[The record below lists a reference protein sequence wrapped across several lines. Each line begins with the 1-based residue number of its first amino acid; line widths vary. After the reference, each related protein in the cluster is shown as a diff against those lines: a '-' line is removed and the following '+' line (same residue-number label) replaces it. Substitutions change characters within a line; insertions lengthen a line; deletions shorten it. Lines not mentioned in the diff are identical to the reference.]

1 MGINIPTAIYD
12 KLVEKF
18 GKETAI
24 EIAELIEDTQDYLEE
39 KVVEETKKRKIELR
53 DELRKELATKE
64 DILLVRQEIETVR
77 QELNGKIE
85 AVREGLKGEIEA
97 LRQELKGEIEAL
109 RQEVRGEIKVLKM
122 WIFFLGAL
130 MVVLN
135 QNSLEFIARLLGNI
149 FK

>member
-1 MGINIPTAIYD
+1 MANIPIELYN
-12 KLVEKF
+12 KIEESV
-18 GKETAI
+18 GKEKAV
-24 EIAELIEDTQDYLEE
+24 EIAKIIEDTINHLDER
-39 KVVEETKKRKIELR
+39 VVEETKKRKIELR

-85 AVREGLKGEIEA
+85 S
-97 LRQELKGEIEAL
+97 LRQELK
-109 RQEVRGEIKVLKM
+109 GEIKVLKM

-135 QNSLEFIARLLGNI
+135 QNSLEFIAKILGSI

>member
-18 GKETAI
+18 GKETAV

-64 DILLVRQEIETVR
+64 DILLVRKEMETIR

-85 AVREGLKGEIEA
+85 S
-97 LRQELKGEIEAL
+97 LRQELK
-109 RQEVRGEIKVLKM
+109 GEIKVLKM

-135 QNSLEFIARLLGNI
+135 QNSLELIARLLGSI

>member
-1 MGINIPTAIYD
+1 MGINIPMAIYD

-18 GKETAI
+18 GKETAV
-24 EIAELIEDTQDYLEE
+24 EIAELIEDTKDYLEE

-77 QELNGKIE
+77 QEMETIRQELNGKIE
-85 AVREGLKGEIEA
+85 TV
-97 LRQELKGEIEAL
+97 RQELKGEIESL

>member
-64 DILLVRQEIETVR
+64 DILLVRQEMETIR

-85 AVREGLKGEIEA
+85 AVREELKGEIGA
-97 LRQELKGEIEAL
+97 LRQEVKGEIEAL
-109 RQEVRGEIKVLKM
+109 RQEVKGEIKALKM

-135 QNSLEFIARLLGNI
+135 QNSLELIARLLGSI

>member
-1 MGINIPTAIYD
+1 MANIPIELYN
-12 KLVEKF
+12 KIEESV
-18 GKETAI
+18 GKEKAV
-24 EIAELIEDTQDYLEE
+24 EIAKIIEDTINHLDER
-39 KVVEETKKRKIELR
+39 VVEETKKRKIELR

-77 QELNGKIE
+77 QEL
-85 AVREGLKGEIEA
+85 KGEIGS
-97 LRQELKGEIEAL
+97 LRQEVKGEIEAL
-109 RQEVRGEIKVLKM
+109 RQEVKGEIKVLKI

-135 QNSLEFIARLLGNI
+135 QNSLEFIAKILGSI

>member
-18 GKETAI
+18 GKKTAV

-64 DILLVRQEIETVR
+64 DILLVRQEMETIR

-85 AVREGLKGEIEA
+85 TVRQEIETV
-97 LRQELKGEIEAL
+97 RQELKGEIEAL
-109 RQEVRGEIKVLKM
+109 RQEVKGEIKVLKM

>member
-1 MGINIPTAIYD
+1 MGINIPVAIYD

-18 GKETAI
+18 GKETAV
-24 EIAELIEDTQDYLEE
+24 EIAELIEDAQDYLEE

-77 QELNGKIE
+77 QEL
-85 AVREGLKGEIEA
+85 KGEIES
-97 LRQELKGEIEAL
+97 LRQEVKGEIEAL

-135 QNSLEFIARLLGNI
+135 QNSLEFIAKILGNI

>member
-64 DILLVRQEIETVR
+64 DILLVRQEMETIR

-85 AVREGLKGEIEA
+85 AVREGLKGEIGA
-97 LRQELKGEIEAL
+97 LRQEVKGEIEAL
-109 RQEVRGEIKVLKM
+109 RQEVKGEIKALKM

-135 QNSLEFIARLLGNI
+135 QNSLELIARLLGSI